1 MPFFYKDDSD
11 CQKSRQDAGFFAIIE
26 PEVFFHERK
35 KGDDE
40 MMSYE
45 YTISDKQ
52 GLHAINA
59 MRLSRAASEYES
71 RITLK
76 GRKGTADCKNVLS
89 LMGLG
94 ARYGEC
100 LELIVEGP
108 DESKALEFL
117 KEVIQTNL

>member
-1 MPFFYKDDSD
+1 M
-11 CQKSRQDAGFFAIIE
+11 I
-26 PEVFFHERK
+26 
-35 KGDDE
+35 
-40 MMSYE
+40 SYE

-59 MRLSRAASEYES
+59 VRLSRASSEYES

-89 LMGLG
+89 LIGLG

-100 LELIVEGP
+100 LELTIEGP
-108 DESKALEFL
+108 DESKAFEFL